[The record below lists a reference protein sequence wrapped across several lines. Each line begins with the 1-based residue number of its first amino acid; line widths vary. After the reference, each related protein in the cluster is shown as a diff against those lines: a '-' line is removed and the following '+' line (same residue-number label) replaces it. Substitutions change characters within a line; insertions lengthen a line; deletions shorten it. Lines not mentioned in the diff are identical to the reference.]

1 MEQNTPKFRLRLN
14 LFDTIVL
21 VLALAV
27 GAFLLWRAVKPA
39 APVQADPTATSTIRY
54 TVRFQRWIP
63 GTSEIIKPG
72 DRIADNIKNYEVGH
86 VVSAQAVPALVQTP
100 DRESRRW
107 VWAELEG
114 FEDVLVT
121 LEVPAKASESN
132 IMANGKYVLRVGSMV
147 YLRGEG
153 YMGSG
158 PIVALEEME
167 VAK

>member
-1 MEQNTPKFRLRLN
+1 MEPNTPKFRLRLN
-14 LFDTIVL
+14 LFDGIVL

-39 APVQADPTATSTIRY
+39 APVQADPAATSTIRY

-63 GTSEIIKPG
+63 GTSEIIQPG

-100 DRESRRW
+100 DRESCRW

-121 LEVPAKASESN
+121 VEAPCTVSDKAFTVGGGYEV
-132 IMANGKYVLRVGSMV
+132 RVGTTGF
-147 YLRGEG
+147 LRGEG

-158 PIVALEEME
+158 PIVAVEE
-167 VAK
+167 VQG